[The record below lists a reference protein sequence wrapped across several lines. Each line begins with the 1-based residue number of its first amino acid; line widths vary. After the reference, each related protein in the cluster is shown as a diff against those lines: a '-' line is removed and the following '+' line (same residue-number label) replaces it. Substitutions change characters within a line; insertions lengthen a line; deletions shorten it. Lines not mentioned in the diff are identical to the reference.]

1 MQPSGPNAEQITYW
15 NEQAAPLWLAE
26 NARLDAMLAPFGLA
40 VMERA
45 RPAAGER
52 VLDVGC
58 GVGQT
63 SLQLAARVGPKGS
76 VIGADISAPMLAR
89 ARERAAR
96 DALANVRFE
105 NADAQTFSFTP
116 NGVDLVFSRFGVMF
130 FADPGAAFANLA
142 RALRPGGRLAFVC
155 WQTLAQN
162 PWMANSIAAIAKHV
176 SLPAP
181 PAPDAPG
188 PFAFADAARVRGILE
203 RAGFRSVSHE
213 PLSGEIAL
221 GRTVDEALDF
231 ALQIGPAGSALREA
245 TPAQRAAASASIREA
260 LAAYATPDGVRMK
273 YAAWIVTAE
282 R

>member
-63 SLQLAARVGPKGS
+63 SLQLATRVGPKGT
-76 VIGADISAPMLAR
+76 VLGADISAPMLAR

-155 WQTLAQN
+155 WQALAQN
-162 PWMANSIAAIAKHV
+162 PWLANSVAAIAKHV

-188 PFAFADAARVRGILE
+188 PFSFADAARVRGILV

-213 PLSGEIAL
+213 PLTGEMAL
-221 GRTVDEALDF
+221 GKTVDEALDF
-231 ALQIGPAGSALREA
+231 ALQVGPAGSALREA